1 MNTEQEET
9 FRVLNEAL
17 GAIHDMENRITALLK
32 TMASET
38 TIRDRRFQRGIQS
51 ARVALKVAKYR
62 DKILALH
69 AEGLC
74 NTDIANQIGLHR
86 STTRL
91 YTRILGLE
99 PNPRPT
105 RETLPRDRPKLP
117 SLHEQNET
125 LKQNPRGTTNDS

>member
-91 YTRILGLE
+91 YTRVSWACNQTQG
-99 PNPRPT
+99 N
-105 RETLPRDRPKLP
+105 REKYC
-117 SLHEQNET
+117 HET
-125 LKQNPRGTTNDS
+125 GPICRLTVSKMKI